1 MDPKSYCAEAIAE
14 LRAPAGH
21 RPARFGGRDRFRL
34 IAALAHF
41 ALRDPPPA
49 VFAEG
54 LDRLAWD
61 AERQGRAGLA
71 RAARAVLRDWRRR
84 APGEEATRG
93 GRATRPAD

>member
-1 MDPKSYCAEAIAE
+1 MDPRTYCAEAIAE
-14 LRAPAGH
+14 LRAPTGS

-34 IAALAHF
+34 IAVLAHF
-41 ALRDPPPA
+41 ALQDPAPA
-49 VFAEG
+49 AFAEG
-54 LDRLAWD
+54 LHALASD
-61 AERQGRAGLA
+61 AERRGRAGLA